1 MSTPNLF
8 LSLGKPV
15 KNEYGKIIGKIASFT
30 LTPNGKFDAV
40 FIEFGNGKFSKM
52 PIEHLKVVG
61 SEITFLSKIK
71 TQALMLCDQIPLI
84 WRKDQAAK
92 EAMEKH
98 RIPAEVYEELHVSFE
113 NALEQLK
120 KDAQVTTDEA
130 TIEIDNCNEA
140 LKALNYALANLEIE
154 HGIGQID
161 DDTYKTSSAM
171 LLDNQKRITAEKADL
186 EAMKSK
192 IASTLL
198 GDISPPPETSP
209 PKTNKVYAET
219 VSTTNANQSTNTKTD
234 LPEPPVVVY
243 VKDVGKSGL

>member
-30 LTPNGKFDAV
+30 LTPNGKFDSV
-40 FIEFGNGKFSKM
+40 FIEFGSGRFSKM

-92 EAMEKH
+92 EAMEKR
-98 RIPAEVYEELHVSFE
+98 RIPSEVYEELHVSFE
-113 NALEQLK
+113 NALDQLK
-120 KDAQVTTDEA
+120 KDAQVTMDDA
-130 TIEIDNCNEA
+130 TVAVDNCDEE
-140 LKALNYALANLEIE
+140 LKSLNYALANLEIE

-161 DDTYKTSSAM
+161 DEIYRVA
-171 LLDNQKRITAEKADL
+171 LANLQDNQRRITAEKADL

-198 GDISPPPETSP
+198 GDINPPPAPSQ
-209 PKTNKVYAET
+209 PKANKVYAET
-219 VSTTNANQSTNTKTD
+219 VTTTNQPAPPKTD